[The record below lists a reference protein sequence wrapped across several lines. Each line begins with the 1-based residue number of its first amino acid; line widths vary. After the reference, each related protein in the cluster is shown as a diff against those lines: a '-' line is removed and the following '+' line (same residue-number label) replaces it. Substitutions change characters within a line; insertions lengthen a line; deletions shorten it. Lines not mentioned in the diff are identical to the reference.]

1 MPHLCI
7 KYRNQKKHKASTILE
22 QTFIDIPAGTAEE
35 RSVYAEIVDEYI
47 RDHDWLQLVSYI
59 HHTQTSRLMHSMHVS
74 YLCFLHAF
82 RKGWDYVS
90 AAIGGLLHDFCLS
103 NKGEYPRRKFLDI
116 WCFWHAKQAL
126 TMSESKYELNHITK
140 NMIRSHMFPS
150 TITFPK
156 YKESWLIV
164 YWDKY
169 CAVREYL
176 HKTKIPAIV

>member
-1 MPHLCI
+1 MQRLCI
-7 KYRNQKKHKASTILE
+7 KYRNQKHNSATSILE
-22 QTFIDIPAGTAEE
+22 QTFIDIPAGTEE
-35 RSVYAEIVDEYI
+35 EKRVYSEIVDDYI
-47 RDHDWLQLVSYI
+47 RDHDWLKLMSYI
-59 HHTQTSRLMHSMHVS
+59 HHKQTTRLMHSMHVS

-90 AAIGGLLHDFCLS
+90 AAIGGLLHDFCLF
-103 NKGEYPRRKFLDI
+103 NKGDYPIRHVLDI

-126 TMSESKYELNHITK
+126 QTSENKYQLNHITE
-140 NMIRSHMFPS
+140 NMIRAHMFPS
-150 TITFPK
+150 AVTLPK
-156 YKESWLIV
+156 YKETWLIV